1 MQLERSACCVHHGPA
16 HFLKPAPH
24 RVFRSST
31 LRAARSL
38 SQQLRG
44 RAFAG
49 SNRHC
54 NCLLFSVPAQQS
66 TRKQQQL
73 CQAAQQPDSESFQAS
88 SDLPASSPSSASS
101 IPSSQSHIDDS
112 RKASNAAASTSASP
126 ANGTGPDES
135 SFRQF
140 LSQPAKAI
148 AAFLQH
154 IVNFLKSFPAY
165 IQSEKLQRLH
175 KKALDDP
182 TNAER
187 SQAYLSELNK
197 RDSAAVIKYVDSGS
211 TAVNS
216 AVIVEYLK
224 ALVKTGAIAQFSD
237 GGNVRDGGNH
247 SSLAQLLKDLEK
259 RAEGGAAATEAVGST
274 ISRPLHVVLQ
284 DQSTK
289 RATAGG
295 PLSWITSL
303 LITTASFLALAMLCA
318 LGAAVIRRYS
328 GGGAGALAGGPAA
341 SITGPGGT
349 SYAPKEYN
357 KENMPEKSLKTFK
370 DVKGCPEAKAE
381 LEEIVEYLKHPDKF
395 TKLGGK
401 LPKGVLLTGP
411 PGTGK
416 TLLAKAVAGEA
427 GVPFFYRAGSEFEEM
442 FVGVGSRRVRSLFAA
457 AKKKA
462 PCIVFIDEIDAVGGS
477 RKQWENH
484 TRKTL
489 NQLLTEM
496 DGFEANEGV
505 IVMAATNLQET
516 LDPALTRPGRFD
528 RRVAVP
534 MPDVRGRLEILEHY
548 LKDKPRDST
557 VNAAVLARQTPG
569 FSGAE
574 LSNLVNEAALLAAK
588 TSKPK
593 LSAELLD
600 SARDKA
606 LMGVERRSLVQS
618 AEARKLTAYHE
629 SGHALVAM
637 HSLGADPI
645 HKATIVPRGH
655 ALGMVS
661 QVPDKDEF
669 SQSKRQMMA
678 RIDVCM
684 GGKVAEE
691 VIFGRDSVT
700 SGARSDLQQATSLAR
715 HMVTECGMSD
725 ELGPVYLNTDN
736 RGQEATSSDTHR
748 RVDAEVTRMLREAY
762 SRVTTLLT
770 DREAD
775 LHTLARALLEHET
788 LTRDEIQQVLDG
800 TFSKVPVAR
809 EAAEAEVEGLL
820 AGHVA
825 QDAAQPRH

>member
-1 MQLERSACCVHHGPA
+1 M
-16 HFLKPAPH
+16 
-24 RVFRSST
+24 T
-31 LRAARSL
+31 
-38 SQQLRG
+38 
-44 RAFAG
+44 
-49 SNRHC
+49 
-54 NCLLFSVPAQQS
+54 
-66 TRKQQQL
+66 
-73 CQAAQQPDSESFQAS
+73 
-88 SDLPASSPSSASS
+88 
-101 IPSSQSHIDDS
+101 
-112 RKASNAAASTSASP
+112 
-126 ANGTGPDES
+126 
-135 SFRQF
+135 
-140 LSQPAKAI
+140 QPAKVI
-148 AAFLQH
+148 AAFFQR
-154 IVNFLKSFPAY
+154 IANFIRGLPAFV
-165 IQSEKLQRLH
+165 QREKLQRLH

-182 TNAER
+182 TNSDR
-187 SQAYLSELNK
+187 SQAFLSELNK
-197 RDSAAVIKYVDSGS
+197 RDSAAVIRHVDSGS
-211 TAVNS
+211 MAVNS

-224 ALVKTGAIAQFSD
+224 ALVKTDRIAQYSD
-237 GGNVRDGGNH
+237 GGLVRDGEDH
-247 SSLAQLLKDLEK
+247 RSLAQLLKDLEK
-259 RAEGGAAATEAVGST
+259 RVEGDEPAADIVGST
-274 ISRPLHVVLQ
+274 VSRPLHVVLQ
-284 DQSTK
+284 GQSRK
-289 RATAGG
+289 GATAGG
-295 PLSWITSL
+295 PLSWISSL
-303 LITTASFLALAMLCA
+303 LVTAISFLALAMLFA
-318 LGAAVIRRYS
+318 LGAGAIRRYS
-328 GGGAGALAGGPAA
+328 GAGAGALAGGPAT
-341 SITGPGGT
+341 SITGGGAA
-349 SYAPKEYN
+349 SFAPKEYN
-357 KENMPEKSLKTFK
+357 KENMPEKNQKTFQ

-484 TRKTL
+484 SRKTL

-557 VNAAVLARQTPG
+557 VDAAVLARQTPG

-593 LSAELLD
+593 ISAELLD

-606 LMGVERRSLVQS
+606 IMGVERRSLVQTP
-618 AEARKLTAYHE
+618 EARKLTAYHE

-637 HSLGADPI
+637 HTNGADPI

-661 QVPDKDEF
+661 QLPDKDEF

-691 VIFGRDSVT
+691 VIFGRDAVT

-748 RVDAEVTRMLREAY
+748 KVDAEVTRMLREAY
-762 SRVTTLLT
+762 SRVTSLLT
-770 DREAD
+770 ERESE
-775 LHTLARALLEHET
+775 LHTLARTLLEHET

-809 EAAEAEVEGLL
+809 EAAEAEVEELL
-820 AGHVA
+820 AGHVHDHA
-825 QDAAQPRH
+825 HDTTQSRH

>member
-1 MQLERSACCVHHGPA
+1 MHSTVFGSCLLPIVRLQKARQHDAFCKTPRPGAAQRLTAIKTERSGSCRYLIG
-16 HFLKPAPH
+16 FSQSRSNWLRTAPY
-24 RVFRSST
+24 
-31 LRAARSL
+31 
-38 SQQLRG
+38 
-44 RAFAG
+44 
-49 SNRHC
+49 
-54 NCLLFSVPAQQS
+54 
-66 TRKQQQL
+66 
-73 CQAAQQPDSESFQAS
+73 QAS
-88 SDLPASSPSSASS
+88 SATIHSRTVCSAAE
-101 IPSSQSHIDDS
+101 SSQDFTEAATSPLSDES
-112 RKASNAAASTSASP
+112 RQASNAAASTS
-126 ANGTGPDES
+126 TS
-135 SFRQF
+135 S
-140 LSQPAKAI
+140 SQPAISRDDTKPPASQNHNPFVSLTKMLLAVFRSI
-148 AAFLQH
+148 AAF
-154 IVNFLKSFPAY
+154 FKAFPAFV
-165 IQSEKLQRLH
+165 QREKLQRLH
-175 KKALDDP
+175 KRALDNP
-182 TNAER
+182 TDADR
-187 SQAYLSELNK
+187 SQAFLAELNK
-197 RDSAAVIKYVDSGS
+197 RDPKAVLRHVDNK
-211 TAVNS
+211 TLAVNP

-224 ALVKTGAIAQFSD
+224 ALVKTNRISQYSIDGAVGD
-237 GGNVRDGGNH
+237 GQDHR
-247 SSLAQLLKDLEK
+247 SLSQLLKDLEK
-259 RAEGGAAATEAVGST
+259 QADGDAPSTDEVGSSV
-274 ISRPLHVVLQ
+274 SRPLHVVVQ
-284 DQSTK
+284 NQGQ
-289 RATAGG
+289 RAPSG
-295 PLSWITSL
+295 PFAFLSSL
-303 LITTASFLALAMLCA
+303 FVSVLCCMALVVLFV
-318 LGAAVIRRYS
+318 LGSGAIRRYS
-328 GGGAGALAGGPAA
+328 GGGAGALAGGPSAA
-341 SITGPGGT
+341 ITGPGGS

-357 KENMPEKSLKTFK
+357 KENMPEKNQKTFQ

-381 LEEIVEYLKHPDKF
+381 LEEVVEYLKHPDKF

-557 VNAAVLARQTPG
+557 VSAAILARQTPG

-588 TSKPK
+588 TSKTK
-593 LSAELLD
+593 LSAELLE

-606 LMGVERRSLVQS
+606 IMGVERKSLVQS

-629 SGHALVAM
+629 GGHALVAM
-637 HSLGADPI
+637 HTRGAHPI

-661 QVPDKDEF
+661 QLPDKDEF
-669 SQSKRQMMA
+669 SQSKRQMLA

-691 VIFGRDSVT
+691 VIFGRDAVT

-725 ELGPVYLNTDN
+725 ELGPVYLLSDGHGE
-736 RGQEATSSDTHR
+736 RATSGDTQR
-748 RVDAEVTRMLREAY
+748 RIDAEVTKMLREAY
-762 SRVTTLLT
+762 KRVTTLLT
-770 DREAD
+770 EREGE

-788 LTRDEIQQVLDG
+788 LTRGDIQQVLDG
-800 TFSKVPVAR
+800 TFTKVPVAR

-820 AGHVA
+820 TGHSYHAPQNSVW
-825 QDAAQPRH
+825 Q